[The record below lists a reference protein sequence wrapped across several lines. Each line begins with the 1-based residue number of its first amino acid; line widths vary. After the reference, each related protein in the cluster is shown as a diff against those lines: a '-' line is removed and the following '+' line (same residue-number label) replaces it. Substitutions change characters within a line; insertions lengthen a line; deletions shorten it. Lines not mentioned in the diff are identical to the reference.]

1 MPPIPNIKQRL
12 AAPLLPITPTADAN
26 GAPTTCKACGML
38 AFGVGRATLDAR
50 GRMIDAGYL
59 CKPCIVATG
68 DLTKLDR
75 LSLYEIKALDAGV
88 DAVGE
93 YLETIGLYDLSLMD
107 DLNRR
112 MIVKAAWEGCARGVR
127 DSLREAPF

>member
-1 MPPIPNIKQRL
+1 MPPINIKQRL

-26 GAPTTCKACGML
+26 GAPTCCAACGGL
-38 AFGVGRATLDAR
+38 AFGIGRYVGTNKDPSF
-50 GRMIDAGYL
+50 L
-59 CKPCIVATG
+59 CKNCIVAVG

-75 LSLYEIKALDAGV
+75 LSIYEVKALDNAV

-93 YLETIGLYDLSLMD
+93 YLDTIGIYDLSLMD

-112 MIVKAAWEGCARGVR
+112 MIVKAAVMGFAQGVR
-127 DSLREAPF
+127 DSLRDAPF